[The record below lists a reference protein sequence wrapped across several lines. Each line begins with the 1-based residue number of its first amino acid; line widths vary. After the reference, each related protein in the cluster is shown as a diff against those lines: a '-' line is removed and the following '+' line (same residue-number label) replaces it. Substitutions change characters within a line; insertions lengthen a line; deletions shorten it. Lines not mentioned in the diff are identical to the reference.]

1 MECVAGS
8 GVAREYVPEEDHQ
21 IVMASLDVGTLCS
34 ESMLIGEAYCS
45 WQQVNYRRET
55 NRTTWFL
62 LVPTSGRMFLRCC
75 YEL

>member
-1 MECVAGS
+1 
-8 GVAREYVPEEDHQ
+8 
-21 IVMASLDVGTLCS
+21 
-34 ESMLIGEAYCS
+34 MLMGEAYCS

-62 LVPTSGRMFLRCC
+62 LVPTSGRMFIRCS